1 MTGKV
6 RWSVTLGVIVAV
18 LLGVVVV
25 RAVTNQCRW
34 GTFAYQVAIHKSA
47 GQEDRRMDA
56 AVLVEGE
63 ETIVTENHHV
73 TDVAVSPDGKQVV
86 VTAAIGLNGDEY
98 TASEPTGLYIHDV
111 DDVDGSDPRLLT
123 KPGGYSPD
131 WSPDGKTIAFLG
143 GGGIATVDVDDGGT
157 RKIYELPPSDKVDPP
172 YLSDLTWSA
181 DSQRIAF
188 LVGHQTGKVG
198 AVLWTMRS
206 DGSDLKRMWA
216 VNGAGAIEWSPD
228 GERFAYEGSYK
239 GVSSLMM
246 RDADGGKPVQVEP
259 FGYQPH
265 WSKDGSQ
272 LAYFIGH
279 EGHYASRI
287 LLGDADG
294 KKVVPVP
301 VPKKAEN
308 SGSFSDWA
316 SC

>member
-1 MTGKV
+1 MTGRK
-6 RWSVTLGVIVAV
+6 RTVIALAVLAV
-18 LLGVVVV
+18 LLLATLVV

-34 GTFAYQVAIHKSA
+34 GTFAYQVAIHKSD

-63 ETIVTENHHV
+63 ETIVTKNHHV
-73 TDVAVSPDGKQVV
+73 TDVAVSPDGSQIV
-86 VTAAIGLNGDEY
+86 VTAATGLNGDEY
-98 TASEPTGLYIHDV
+98 TESEPTGLYIH
-111 DDVDGSDPRLLT
+111 DVDGSDPRLLT
-123 KPGGYSPD
+123 KPGGYYPD
-131 WSPDGKTIAFLG
+131 WSPDGKTIVFLG
-143 GGGIATVDVDDGGT
+143 EGGISTVDVDDGQT
-157 RKIYELPPSDKVDPP
+157 RKIYELPPSDKIDPP

-198 AVLWTMRS
+198 AVLWTMRP
-206 DGSDLKRMWA
+206 DGSDLKRLWA
-216 VNGAGAIEWSPD
+216 VNGASAIEWSPD
-228 GERFAYEGSYK
+228 GEWFAYEGAYK
-239 GVSSLMM
+239 GVSSLMI

-259 FGYQPH
+259 FAYQPH

-279 EGHYASRI
+279 EGHYDPRI

-294 KKVVPVP
+294 KNVEPVP
-301 VPKKAEN
+301 VPKNAEN
-308 SGSFSDWA
+308 SGVFSDWA